1 VTASAAP
8 GASAARVRDPRRAL
22 RWAAFYAGIAA
33 AWFALAA
40 LHLDFTRLRLTA
52 NLPGDAFWRAL
63 CASAPAFPAML
74 AMWALMALGMM
85 APAAAPMLR
94 SYDDLVRARAASARG
109 FWALLAG
116 FLAVWLAFALCAAGA
131 QLGLQRAAL
140 VAPDGSST
148 SRALSAAL
156 LALAGLYQFT
166 PLKHACLRAC
176 RSPLARFLGDWRDS
190 VAYALRKGA
199 AEGAL
204 CLGCC
209 WALMAL
215 GLALGVMN
223 LAFMGVAMLVMIAEK
238 TGALGARGSHALG
251 AALCAASLMLWLEE
265 TRCLLG
271 RFAVS

>member
-1 VTASAAP
+1 VSAAASAL
-8 GASAARVRDPRRAL
+8 ARSPQRAL
-22 RWAAFYAGIAA
+22 RWAAFYAGIAF
-33 AWFALAA
+33 AWLALAA

-52 NLPGDAFWRAL
+52 DLPGDAFWRAL
-63 CASAPAFPAML
+63 CASAPAFPALL

-94 SYDDLVRARAASARG
+94 TYDDLVRARAATASG

-116 FLAVWLAFALCAAGA
+116 FLAVWLAFALVAAGA
-131 QLGLQRAAL
+131 QLAFQRAAL
-140 VAPDGSST
+140 LAPDGSST
-148 SRALSAAL
+148 SSALTAAV

-176 RSPLARFLGDWRDS
+176 RSPLLRFVGDWRDS
-190 VAYALRKGA
+190 IAYALRKGA
-199 AEGAL
+199 AEGVL

-238 TGALGARGSHALG
+238 TGVLGARGSHALG
-251 AALCAASLMLWLEE
+251 AALCAAAVMTWL
-265 TRCLLG
+265 
-271 RFAVS
+271 